1 MRHKI
6 NKYFNLAEYEKEEKW
21 LNEMSSIG
29 MHLVDVNFTKYTFE
43 DGLPGEYIYRL
54 ELLEDM
60 PRHPQSKAY
69 IGFMEDMGVEYV
81 ASVFRW
87 VYFRKRASDGPFD
100 IYSDLSSKLRHI
112 KRINLLASVVSYAN
126 AAVGVAN
133 LAIACKGYIEH
144 RGYLGYNLFSGVL
157 NIAIAFIIL
166 FILKPIRRKQ
176 KELQKESL
184 VRE

>member
-1 MRHKI
+1 MRHKVS
-6 NKYFNLAEYEKEEKW
+6 KYFTLANYEKEEKW
-21 LNEMSSIG
+21 LNEMSAIG

-43 DGLPGEYIYRL
+43 EGLPGEYIYRL
-54 ELLEDM
+54 ELLRNL

-69 IGFMEDMGVEYV
+69 IDFMEEMGVEHI

-100 IYSDLSSKLRHI
+100 IYSDLSSKFRHI
-112 KRINLLASVVSYAN
+112 KRINLLASIVSYAN
-126 AAVGVAN
+126 AAAGVAN
-133 LAIACKGYIEH
+133 LAIACKGFIEH

-157 NIAIAFIIL
+157 SFAIALTIL
-166 FILKPIRRKQ
+166 LTLKPMRKKQ

>member
-1 MRHKI
+1 MRHKVS
-6 NKYFNLAEYEKEEKW
+6 KYFNLAEYEKEEKW

-54 ELLEDM
+54 ELLENM

-87 VYFRKRASDGPFD
+87 VYFRKRASAGPFD

-126 AAVGVAN
+126 AAAGVAN